1 MNAHR
6 RLITVVLERSLP
18 PQMAKRPELAPAP
31 APDSRSHDAPA
42 AVSEVPAALWV
53 ARMVLP
59 TEDASVF
66 YSAELSDGCSLAD
79 VV

>member
-1 MNAHR
+1 
-6 RLITVVLERSLP
+6 
-18 PQMAKRPELAPAP
+18 MAEPKPAPAP

-42 AVSEVPAALWV
+42 AVSEVLAALRV
-53 ARMVLP
+53 ARTVPP